1 LKECSNKKL
10 TPNSKSSQFDI
21 FETTRGEAALN
32 VQTARLMT
40 EVKTIKE
47 CVQSIKRSLMVSL
60 FAVIVFLKQLSEQQ
74 IMSDYLPSFAF
85 RRCAL
90 DFLSL
95 FAASLVFTFSI
106 VAQTPQPSAS
116 QTPSPTRTEEED
128 SNIAERRTS
137 AMLLITALA
146 EEARTFRNEA
156 LRARIQARAADVLW
170 ETDTERARTLFRRAW
185 EAAEASDAESERRL
199 NEERQRQ
206 MRARPG
212 RAFIVPSSP
221 NARGEVLR
229 LAARRDRALGEELL
243 ARFIEAREREV
254 EEMRNRLPASST
266 NEATQSSPNPT
277 EPPAEVLQRLSLA
290 RRLLED
296 GETERALN
304 FAAPALTN
312 VSVHGVSFL
321 SFLRERDAASAD
333 RRFAEMLQRAAN
345 DPTTDAAT
353 VSVLSSYVLTPFL
366 FVVSARG
373 NIMSSQMRES
383 IAAPALDARLR
394 AQFFRTAAQILLR
407 PIASIN
413 DDRTYAGREG
423 TYFTIAR
430 LLPSFDQF
438 APEHS
443 PALRAKL
450 NALTPDA
457 PENFRNGTDASLTRG
472 LVPESE
478 ARDELSDTLAAI
490 ERTTDPNR
498 RNELYASAAQA
509 AAARGDSRARE
520 FADRITNPDLRSRV
534 RAFTDFVSVQRAAR
548 QRNAD
553 EVLRVAR
560 TSELSPFQRV
570 WAFVEAAEILK
581 RTASNRVPE
590 ILEEALRDARRA
602 ESSERPR
609 AFTGIITNLFAV
621 DRTRAWEL
629 MPELIRAANA
639 AEDFSGEDAQ
649 VMARLETGG
658 SVWGMTDDAPN
669 FDLNALFAA
678 LSETDM
684 LRATEYAR
692 SFTGESPRAVSI
704 LAIARAELNRL
715 RQTNGRSED

>member
-1 LKECSNKKL
+1 M
-10 TPNSKSSQFDI
+10 P
-21 FETTRGEAALN
+21 
-32 VQTARLMT
+32 
-40 EVKTIKE
+40 
-47 CVQSIKRSLMVSL
+47 
-60 FAVIVFLKQLSEQQ
+60 
-74 IMSDYLPSFAF
+74 DYLRLFAF
-85 RRCAL
+85 RRRAL
-90 DFLSL
+90 AFLFS
-95 FAASLVFTFSI
+95 FGASLIFTFSI
-106 VAQTPQPSAS
+106 IAQTPQPAPS
-116 QTPSPTRTEEED
+116 QTPPARAEEED
-128 SNIAERRTS
+128 SNVAERRTS
-137 AMLLITALA
+137 VMLLITALA
-146 EEARTFRNEA
+146 DEARTFRNEA
-156 LRARIQARAADVLW
+156 LRARIQARAADALW
-170 ETDTERARTLFRRAW
+170 DTDTERARALFRRAW
-185 EAAEASDAESERRL
+185 EAAEASDAQSEPRT
-199 NEERQRQ
+199 NEERERQ

-212 RAFIVPSSP
+212 RTFMIPSP
-221 NARGEVLR
+221 ANTRGEVLR

-243 ARFIEAREREV
+243 ARFIEAREREA
-254 EEMRNRLPASST
+254 EEMRNRTPASPT
-266 NEATQSSPNPT
+266 NDASQSSPNPT
-277 EPPAEVLQRLSLA
+277 EPPAEVLQRLALA

-296 GETERALN
+296 GDTERALN
-304 FAAPALTN
+304 FASPALTN
-312 VSVHGVSFL
+312 VTMQGVAFL

-366 FVVSARG
+366 FVVSGRNG
-373 NIMSSQMRES
+373 IMSSQIRGES
-383 IAAPALDARLR
+383 VPPPSLDARLR

-407 PIASIN
+407 PIASVN
-413 DDRTYAGREG
+413 DDRTYAGRAG

-430 LLPSFDQF
+430 LLPAFDQF

-457 PENFRNGTDASLTRG
+457 PESFRNGTDSSLTRG
-472 LVPESE
+472 IIPESE
-478 ARDELSDTLAAI
+478 RRDELSDTLAAI
-490 ERTTDPNR
+490 ERTTDQNR
-498 RNELYASAAQA
+498 RNELYASAAQT

-534 RAFTDFVSVQRAAR
+534 RAFSDFVSVQRAAR

-560 TSELSPFQRV
+560 TGELSPFQRV

-581 RTASNRVPE
+581 RTESSRVPE

-602 ESSERPR
+602 ESTERPR
-609 AFTGIITNLFAV
+609 ALAGIITNLFAV

-629 MPELIRAANA
+629 MPELIRVANA

-649 VMARLETGG
+649 VVARLETGG
-658 SVWGMTDDAPN
+658 SVWAMTDDAPN
-669 FDLNALFAA
+669 FDLNDLFGA
-678 LSETDM
+678 LSEIDM

-715 RQTNGRSED
+715 RQMNRRSEN